1 MGPLPKLTLQ
11 ESSVQMQLKT
21 CSFYEGQKCEIVSK
35 INDEASGYE
44 HTNCAKE
51 KDKFEKLIGLYC
63 RARGWSSKMTCQQA
77 NKQWQL
83 DGKSKKGEG
92 DAFDSDP
99 R

>member
-1 MGPLPKLTLQ
+1 VGPLPKLTLQ

-21 CSFYEGQKCEIVSK
+21 CSL
-35 INDEASGYE
+35 
-44 HTNCAKE
+44 NCAKE